1 MKLKDFII
9 NENLIDSKFDI
20 ERAVLNKSNSTV
32 NIFIKIENVLSYE
45 GYVSLEN
52 KVKDLTKVSL
62 SLSKVNENTLN
73 VKYSSGM
80 MFLPNIEISLIIT
93 AIYSNKI
100 ELTYSCKPLMEI
112 AVEKLL
118 PKLISNLPK
127 GVIEIENKTIK
138 VDLEEIEQAKKV
150 LKFLSLSDIVIN
162 DEIIE
167 VFAELK

>member
-1 MKLKDFII
+1 MKLSITYKEI
-9 NENLIDSKFDI
+9 
-20 ERAVLNKSNSTV
+20 
-32 NIFIKIENVLSYE
+32 
-45 GYVSLEN
+45 EN

>member
-1 MKLKDFII
+1 MKLSVTYKEI
-9 NENLIDSKFDI
+9 
-20 ERAVLNKSNSTV
+20 
-32 NIFIKIENVLSYE
+32 
-45 GYVSLEN
+45 EN
-52 KVKDLTKVSL
+52 KVKELTKVSL
-62 SLSKVNENTLN
+62 SLSRENDKTLN
-73 VKYSSGM
+73 VKYSSGIM
-80 MFLPNIEISLIIT
+80 LLPSIEISLIIT
-93 AIYSNKI
+93 AIYSNKV

-162 DEIIE
+162 DETIDVFGE
-167 VFAELK
+167 VK

>member
-1 MKLKDFII
+1 MKL
-9 NENLIDSKFDI
+9 
-20 ERAVLNKSNSTV
+20 TV
-32 NIFIKIENVLSYE
+32 AYKEI
-45 GYVSLEN
+45 EN
-52 KVKDLTKVSL
+52 KVKEITKVSL
-62 SLSKVNENTLN
+62 SLSRENNKTLN
-73 VKYSSGM
+73 IKCSSGIM
-80 MFLPNIEISLIIT
+80 LLPSIEISLIIT

-138 VDLEEIEQAKKV
+138 IDLEEIEQAKKV

-162 DEIIE
+162 NETIE
-167 VFAELK
+167 AFAEVK

>member
-1 MKLKDFII
+1 MKLSITYKEI
-9 NENLIDSKFDI
+9 
-20 ERAVLNKSNSTV
+20 
-32 NIFIKIENVLSYE
+32 
-45 GYVSLEN
+45 EN

-62 SLSKVNENTLN
+62 SLSRENDKTLN
-73 VKYSSGM
+73 VKYSSGIM
-80 MFLPNIEISLIIT
+80 LLPNIEISLIIT

-100 ELTYSCKPLMEI
+100 ELTYSCKPLIEI

-150 LKFLSLSDIVIN
+150 LKFLSLSDILIN
-162 DEIIE
+162 DETIDI
-167 VFAELK
+167 FGELE

>member
-1 MKLKDFII
+1 MKL
-9 NENLIDSKFDI
+9 
-20 ERAVLNKSNSTV
+20 TV
-32 NIFIKIENVLSYE
+32 AYKEI
-45 GYVSLEN
+45 EN
-52 KVKDLTKVSL
+52 KVKEITKVSL
-62 SLSKVNENTLN
+62 SLSRENDKTLN
-73 VKYSSGM
+73 IKYSSGIM
-80 MFLPNIEISLIIT
+80 LLPNLEISLIIT

-127 GVIEIENKTIK
+127 GIIEIENKTIK

-162 DEIIE
+162 NETIE
-167 VFAELK
+167 AFAELE

>member
-1 MKLKDFII
+1 MKLSITYKEI
-9 NENLIDSKFDI
+9 
-20 ERAVLNKSNSTV
+20 
-32 NIFIKIENVLSYE
+32 
-45 GYVSLEN
+45 EN
-52 KVKDLTKVSL
+52 KVKELTKVSL

-100 ELTYSCKPLMEI
+100 ELTYNCKPLMEI

-138 VDLEEIEQAKKV
+138 IDLEEIEQAKKV

-162 DEIIE
+162 DETIDI
-167 VFAELK
+167 FGELE

>member
-1 MKLKDFII
+1 MKLSITYKEI
-9 NENLIDSKFDI
+9 
-20 ERAVLNKSNSTV
+20 
-32 NIFIKIENVLSYE
+32 
-45 GYVSLEN
+45 EN

-73 VKYSSGM
+73 VKYFSGM

-167 VFAELK
+167 VFAEVK

>member
-1 MKLKDFII
+1 MKL
-9 NENLIDSKFDI
+9 
-20 ERAVLNKSNSTV
+20 TV
-32 NIFIKIENVLSYE
+32 AYKEI
-45 GYVSLEN
+45 EN
-52 KVKDLTKVSL
+52 KVKEITKISL
-62 SLSKVNENTLN
+62 SLSRENDKTLN
-73 VKYSSGM
+73 IKYSSGIM
-80 MFLPNIEISLIIT
+80 LLPSIEISLIIT

-138 VDLEEIEQAKKV
+138 IDLEEIEQAKKV

-162 DEIIE
+162 NETIE
-167 VFAELK
+167 AFAEVK

>member
-1 MKLKDFII
+1 MKISVTYKEI
-9 NENLIDSKFDI
+9 
-20 ERAVLNKSNSTV
+20 
-32 NIFIKIENVLSYE
+32 
-45 GYVSLEN
+45 EN

-80 MFLPNIEISLIIT
+80 MLLPNLEISLIIT

-112 AVEKLL
+112 AVSKML

-150 LKFLSLSDIVIN
+150 LKFLSLSDILIN
-162 DEIIE
+162 NETIDVFGEIE
-167 VFAELK
+167 

>member
-1 MKLKDFII
+1 MKLSITYKEI
-9 NENLIDSKFDI
+9 
-20 ERAVLNKSNSTV
+20 
-32 NIFIKIENVLSYE
+32 
-45 GYVSLEN
+45 EN

-167 VFAELK
+167 VFAEVK

>member
-1 MKLKDFII
+1 MKLSVTYKEI
-9 NENLIDSKFDI
+9 
-20 ERAVLNKSNSTV
+20 
-32 NIFIKIENVLSYE
+32 
-45 GYVSLEN
+45 EN
-52 KVKDLTKVSL
+52 KVKELTKVSL
-62 SLSKVNENTLN
+62 SLSRENDKTLN
-73 VKYSSGM
+73 VKYSSGIM
-80 MFLPNIEISLIIT
+80 LLPNIEISLIIT

-167 VFAELK
+167 VFGEIE

>member
-1 MKLKDFII
+1 MKL
-9 NENLIDSKFDI
+9 
-20 ERAVLNKSNSTV
+20 TV
-32 NIFIKIENVLSYE
+32 AYKEI
-45 GYVSLEN
+45 EN
-52 KVKDLTKVSL
+52 KVKEITKVSL
-62 SLSKVNENTLN
+62 SLSRENNKTLN
-73 VKYSSGM
+73 IKCSSGIM
-80 MFLPNIEISLIIT
+80 LLPSIEISLIIT

-100 ELTYSCKPLMEI
+100 ELTYNCKPLMEI

-162 DEIIE
+162 NETIE
-167 VFAELK
+167 AFAELK

>member
-1 MKLKDFII
+1 MKLSVTYKEI
-9 NENLIDSKFDI
+9 
-20 ERAVLNKSNSTV
+20 
-32 NIFIKIENVLSYE
+32 
-45 GYVSLEN
+45 EN

-73 VKYSSGM
+73 VKYSSGI

-150 LKFLSLSDIVIN
+150 LKFISLSDILIN
-162 DEIIE
+162 NETIDVFGEIE
-167 VFAELK
+167 

>member
-1 MKLKDFII
+1 MKLSITYKEI
-9 NENLIDSKFDI
+9 
-20 ERAVLNKSNSTV
+20 
-32 NIFIKIENVLSYE
+32 
-45 GYVSLEN
+45 EN

-118 PKLISNLPK
+118 PKLISNQPK

-167 VFAELK
+167 VFAEVK

>member
-1 MKLKDFII
+1 MKLSITYKEI
-9 NENLIDSKFDI
+9 
-20 ERAVLNKSNSTV
+20 
-32 NIFIKIENVLSYE
+32 
-45 GYVSLEN
+45 EN
-52 KVKDLTKVSL
+52 KVKELTKVSL
-62 SLSKVNENTLN
+62 SLSRENDKTLN
-73 VKYSSGM
+73 VKYSSGI
-80 MFLPNIEISLIIT
+80 MFLPNIEISLIII

-112 AVEKLL
+112 AVSKML

-167 VFAELK
+167 VFAELE

>member
-1 MKLKDFII
+1 MKL
-9 NENLIDSKFDI
+9 
-20 ERAVLNKSNSTV
+20 TV
-32 NIFIKIENVLSYE
+32 AYKEI
-45 GYVSLEN
+45 EN
-52 KVKDLTKVSL
+52 KVKEITKVSL
-62 SLSKVNENTLN
+62 SLSRENDKTLN
-73 VKYSSGM
+73 IKYSSGIM
-80 MFLPNIEISLIIT
+80 LLPSIEISLIIT

-100 ELTYSCKPLMEI
+100 ELTYNCKPLMEI

-162 DEIIE
+162 NETIE
-167 VFAELK
+167 AFAKLE

>member
-1 MKLKDFII
+1 MKLSVTYKEI
-9 NENLIDSKFDI
+9 
-20 ERAVLNKSNSTV
+20 
-32 NIFIKIENVLSYE
+32 
-45 GYVSLEN
+45 EN

-112 AVEKLL
+112 AVSKML

-162 DEIIE
+162 NETIDI
-167 VFAELK
+167 FGELE